1 MKNTHKT
8 ILKNGATI
16 VTSAMDDA
24 ESVALGLWANAG
36 GRHEKA
42 SQTGISHFL
51 EHLLFKGTKTRSAL
65 QISQAIEGRGG
76 YLNAFT
82 QEENTCYYAR
92 LPYEFLPQAVDV
104 LTDMYMNATITE
116 ADLERERAV
125 IIEEIKMY
133 QDQPQA
139 VVQEQLQEAMYVNH
153 AMGRPLAGSEKTLLP
168 IDRKAMLDY
177 KARAYTPSATVFAFA
192 GRIKHEDCVACV
204 EKAFAS
210 AGKRKGLT
218 YQLVSGETKQ
228 KPFIMTRKDIG
239 QVHAVAGFRTF
250 GRHDDRRYAMR
261 LLNGILG
268 ENMSSRLFQ
277 TVREKNGLCYSIHSS
292 YQLFEETG
300 MFTISGGFDAARA
313 EAALKL
319 TCKEIRRII
328 EKKVTASELKR
339 AKDYLQGTFRLG
351 LEGAEHQM
359 LLLGSSILNYGRLI
373 PPSETL
379 EGIRKVTVE
388 DVQHVAESVF
398 TPSRMTLSLVVPN
411 EQKQSEADWQSVFTF

>member
-1 MKNTHKT
+1 MKNTHAT

-24 ESVALGLWANAG
+24 ESVAIGLWANAG

-92 LPYEFLPQAVDV
+92 LPYEFLSQAVDV
-104 LTDMYMNATITE
+104 LTDMYLNATI
-116 ADLERERAV
+116 AQDDLERERAV

-139 VVQEQLQEAMYVNH
+139 VVQEQLQEAMYVDH

-168 IDRKAMLDY
+168 IDRKTMLDY
-177 KARAYTPSATVFAFA
+177 KAHAYTPSATVFAFA
-192 GRIKHEDCVACV
+192 GRITHEACVACV

-210 AGKRKGLT
+210 VSKRKGLS
-218 YQLVSGETKQ
+218 YKLVSGETKQ
-228 KPFIMTRKDIG
+228 TPFVLTRKDIA

-250 GRHDDRRYAMR
+250 GRHDDRRFAMR
-261 LLNGILG
+261 MLNGILG

-277 TVREKNGLCYSIHSS
+277 SVREKHGLCYSIHSS

-319 TCKEIRRII
+319 TCKEIQRII
-328 EKKVTASELKR
+328 EKKVTPSELKR

-351 LEGAEHQM
+351 LEGVEHQM

-379 EGIRKVTVE
+379 DGIRRVTSE
-388 DVQHVAESVF
+388 DVQHVAETIF

-411 EQKQSEADWQSVFTF
+411 EQKQSEADWQKLFTF